1 MAENILLI
9 DGMYL
14 IFSSFYS
21 HRNMRTLKG
30 EPTGAVYGFVTR
42 VENLI
47 QELKPDRIMVAL
59 DSPGKTHRHRIFPDY
74 KAKRLH
80 PPEELIQQIPHIK
93 EYLQYRGIPYLEI
106 PGMEADDIIA
116 RLSRE
121 KGRKGTDIVIF
132 SADKDLFQLVGDN
145 IYIYHPKVKQK
156 LNPAEIEDLFGVSPR
171 QIVDYLSLVGDSSDN
186 IPGVPGIGEKTAK
199 KLIDRFGS
207 LDRMLEKMDEVEEK
221 YRQKIQSN
229 MDSLRMSRQLVDLS
243 HLPDF
248 TLPEKIETF
257 KDRLGEELV
266 SLYTRLSFNSLL
278 KRLKDSGVS
287 LGQQDQLAIKYHIVT
302 HEGQLKELKDR
313 ILQERSFAFDI
324 ETTDIEF
331 FKSDLVGIS
340 ISFADEGF
348 YIPFLVPTA
357 ERSKLGFT
365 FDLFKEAMQDVF
377 GDEDIKKT
385 GHNIKFDILH
395 LKHKGIEVKGIGGDS
410 MLTSYLIAPNRR
422 THNLKDLTL
431 EFLNYKQV
439 DYDAL
444 VGKGKDR
451 RSPAEVP
458 VERVGRYCIDD
469 SVLSLKLADILGKS
483 IEEKDL
489 SQLYRDIEIPLIEV
503 LTEMEYVGVKIDVD
517 FLKIAAAKLTER
529 IKEIEQEIYRLAGY
543 ELNLNSSQ
551 QLGEL
556 LFEKMNLPVKKRT
569 RKTRSYSTDI
579 EVLEELKGFPVV
591 ARLIDYRTFKK
602 LLSTYLEG
610 LLERIDAAH
619 RVHTSFNQTV
629 TATGRLSSSNPNLQ
643 NIPVGEAGGIHVRKA
658 FIPEGD
664 KQLLSAD
671 YSQVELRVMAHF
683 SGDDGLIDAFNRD
696 FDIHQYTA
704 DTVFGKD
711 PLINDR
717 EKRKRAKIINFS
729 VLYGSG
735 PFSLSKELGVRY
747 REAKK
752 FIDMYF
758 DRYKGVRQFIDK
770 AIQQAEQT
778 REVKTLT
785 GRIRPIP
792 EIVSSNRTVKENGN
806 RMAINTIIQGSAADI
821 IKIAMVNIYRKLKKM
836 NMKSSLIMQ
845 VHDELVF
852 EYPPQ
857 EETRLFQ
864 LVKQEMEH
872 AVTLKVPLKVTL
884 KKGPNWGELQKVHI

>member
-30 EPTGAVYGFVTR
+30 EPTGAVYGFITR
-42 VENLI
+42 VESLI
-47 QELKPDRIMVAL
+47 QELKPHRLVVAF
-59 DSPGKTHRHRIFPDY
+59 DSPGKTHRHQVFPDY

-80 PPEELIQQIPHIK
+80 PPEELVQQIPPIK
-93 EYLQYRGIPYLEI
+93 EYLQYRGIPLLEVDGI
-106 PGMEADDIIA
+106 EADDIIA

-121 KGRKGTDIVIF
+121 EGRKGTEVVIF

-156 LNPAEIEDLFGVSPR
+156 LDPAEIEELFGVSPG

-199 KLIDRFGS
+199 KLIEAFGS
-207 LDRMLEKMDEVEEK
+207 LDRLLEKMDEVEEK
-221 YRQKIQSN
+221 YRQKIRDN
-229 MDSLRMSRQLVDLS
+229 MDSLRMSRQLIDLS
-243 HLPDF
+243 LLPDF
-248 TLPEKIETF
+248 TLPEKIEAF
-257 KDRLGEELV
+257 KDRMGEELV
-266 SLYTRLSFNSLL
+266 SLYTRLSFSSLL
-278 KRLKDSGVS
+278 KRLKDRGITSER
-287 LGQQDQLAIKYHIVT
+287 QDRLAIEYHIV
-302 HEGQLKELKDR
+302 GQESQLRALKDR
-313 ILQERSFAFDI
+313 ILQERAFAFDI

-348 YIPFLVPTA
+348 YIPFLVPEA
-357 ERSKLGFT
+357 ERSRLGFT
-365 FDLFKEAMQDVF
+365 FDLFKGVMQDVF
-377 GDEDIKKT
+377 GDENIKKT

-395 LKHKGIEVKGIGGDS
+395 LKHTGIEVRGIGDDS

-422 THNLKDLTL
+422 AHNLKDLTL
-431 EFLNYKQV
+431 EFLDYRQV
-439 DYDAL
+439 DYDSL

-451 RSPAEVP
+451 LSPADVP
-458 VERVGRYCIDD
+458 VDRVGRYCIDD

-483 IEEKDL
+483 IEEKEL

-517 FLKIAAAKLTER
+517 FLKTAAATLTER
-529 IKEIEQEIYRLAGY
+529 IGELEQEIYRLAGY
-543 ELNLNSSQ
+543 QLNLNSSQ

-629 TATGRLSSSNPNLQ
+629 TATGRLSSSDPNLQ
-643 NIPVGEAGGIHVRKA
+643 NIPVGETGGVNVRKA
-658 FIPEGD
+658 FIPGGG
-664 KQLLSAD
+664 KHLLSAD
-671 YSQVELRVMAHF
+671 YSQIELRVMAHF
-683 SGDDGLIDAFNRD
+683 SGDEGLIDAFNRD

-711 PLINDR
+711 PLINDQ

-735 PFSLSKELGVRY
+735 PFSLSRELGVGY
-747 REAKK
+747 KEAKK

-758 DRYKGVRQFIDK
+758 DRYKGVRQFIEQT
-770 AIQQAEQT
+770 IRQAEQT
-778 REVKTLT
+778 QEVNTLT

-821 IKIAMVNIYRKLKKM
+821 IKIAMVNIHRKLNNM
-836 NMKSSLIMQ
+836 NMTSSLIMQ

-857 EETRLFQ
+857 EESQLFQ
-864 LVKQEMEH
+864 LVKQEMEQ

-884 KKGPNWGELQKVHI
+884 KKGPNWGDLQKVPI